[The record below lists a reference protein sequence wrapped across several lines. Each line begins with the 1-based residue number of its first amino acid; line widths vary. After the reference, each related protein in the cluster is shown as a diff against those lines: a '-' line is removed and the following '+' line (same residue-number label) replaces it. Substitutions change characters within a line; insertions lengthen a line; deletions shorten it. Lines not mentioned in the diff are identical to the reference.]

1 MELFSP
7 DEALNRIISL
17 VDAKY
22 QPYLRTGATSVKEVV
37 DSYRSPQG
45 VVPEFVEALPQAEI
59 DELVRIRNSVLS
71 GDNLAQTAQSLR
83 NFVPSGVRRAA
94 SMSQIREALD
104 GVRYVEPAG
113 ATDPMGRDQE
123 PAPTVPA
130 TAGMAEELRAG
141 YTAALAEG
149 RDAEEIIQRYIDRQY
164 ELRGLPAE
172 EARAEFE
179 QAMGVAPVEPSGGAG
194 EEPSAEA
201 DTGVPEDF
209 EAAAAQI
216 YGGYYA
222 IVKQNQEIASLL
234 LLATEQGWDESKFKY
249 ELEQTNWWK
258 DTTGAARE
266 FSIREQRDPATVATE
281 INNKAAELQAFGV
294 QVGLTPGSVDYNQI
308 ARDSLRFG
316 WGDQVTQNALN
327 YRATQ
332 SVAGRYSL
340 LNGYYG
346 DKVRD
351 LMRDYGQSLPN
362 ETLQVYVNDLAT
374 GAQSLETL
382 KLEAEEAAKAMFPS
396 IADRIA
402 RGQTVTQI
410 AQPYRNTAA
419 SILEVDPNSIDF
431 TSSEWAKAFTVQNAD
446 GSQRTMNF
454 NEWGDYLRTNRQFGY
469 EYTTQA
475 KQRAYQVANQ
485 LADLFGKA

>member
-1 MELFSP
+1 MALYGP
-7 DEALNRIISL
+7 DQALEEIINL
-17 VDAKY
+17 VGERFK
-22 QPYLRTGATSVKEVV
+22 PYLILNTTSFKDV
-37 DSYRSPQG
+37 
-45 VVPEFVEALPQAEI
+45 VEAYPNAKPATQAQAN
-59 DELVRIRNSVLS
+59 ELAAIRTAILS
-71 GDNLAQTAQSLR
+71 GNDLTQAKKNIEDY
-83 NFVPSGVRRAA
+83 VPDGPGGQAA
-94 SMSQIREALD
+94 YGKISTIIDA
-104 GVRYVEPAG
+104 VRYVEAG
-113 ATDPMGRDQE
+113 ADPMGRGE
-123 PAPTVPA
+123 PTPSPAPA
-130 TAGMAEELRAG
+130 AAGMAEEMRAG
-141 YTAALAEG
+141 RTTPE
-149 RDAEEIIQRYIDRQY
+149 DAQAIIQSYI
-164 ELRGLPAE
+164 ERGLSAE
-172 EARAEFE
+172 EARREFE
-179 QAMGVAPVEPSGGAG
+179 RTLGQQPAAEEEG
-194 EEPSAEA
+194 EEPTGQPSAEVDTGV

-222 IVKQNQEIASLL
+222 IVKQNKEIADLL
-234 LLATEQGWDESKFKY
+234 LLATQEGWDESKFKY
-249 ELEQTNWWK
+249 QLEQTNWWK

-266 FSIREQRDPATVATE
+266 FAIREQRDPATVATE

-294 QVGLTPGSVDYNQI
+294 QVGLTAGSVDYNQI
-308 ARDSLRFG
+308 ARDALRFG

-382 KLEAEEAAKAMFPS
+382 KLEAEEAAKAMFPG
-396 IADRIA
+396 IADRIG
-402 RGQTVTQI
+402 RGQTVAQI

-419 SILEVDPNSIDF
+419 AILEVDPNSIDF
-431 TSSEWAKAFTVQNAD
+431 TKSEWAKAFTVQNND

>member
-37 DSYRSPQG
+37 DAYRSPQG
-45 VVPEFVEALPQAEI
+45 VVPAFVEALPQAQI

-71 GDNLAQTAQSLR
+71 GENLENARTSVFE
-83 NFVPSGVRRAA
+83 NFVGDVDA
-94 SMSQIREALD
+94 STRVGINTVFN
-104 GVRYVEPAG
+104 GVRYVEPVG
-113 ATDPMGRDQE
+113 ATDAMGRDQE
-123 PAPTVPA
+123 PAPPA
-130 TAGMAEELRAG
+130 PEAAGMAEITQAVPERAP
-141 YTAALAEG
+141 TAQ
-149 RDAEEIIQRYIDRQY
+149 EIIQSYIDR
-164 ELRGLPAE
+164 GLSAI
-172 EARAEFE
+172 EARQEFE
-179 QAMGVAPVEPSGGAG
+179 RATGQVAPVVSDDEEDGGPTGGVGVPSG
-194 EEPSAEA
+194 EA

-234 LLATEQGWDESKFKY
+234 LLATEQGWDESKFQY

-294 QVGLTPGSVDYNQI
+294 QIGLTPGSVDYNQI

-402 RGQTVTQI
+402 NGQTVAQI

>member
-17 VDAKY
+17 VDAEY

-37 DSYRSPQG
+37 DAYRSPQG
-45 VVPEFVEALPQAEI
+45 VVPAFIEALPQAEI

-71 GDNLAQTAQSLR
+71 GDNLSQTLESLDD
-83 NFVPSGVRRAA
+83 FVSGDSLNR
-94 SMSQIREALD
+94 SMNQIRDTLD

-123 PAPTVPA
+123 PAPPA
-130 TAGMAEELRAG
+130 PDVAGMAGVTQAVPERAP
-141 YTAALAEG
+141 TAQ
-149 RDAEEIIQRYIDRQY
+149 EIIQSYIDR
-164 ELRGLPAE
+164 GMSAI
-172 EARAEFE
+172 EARQEFE
-179 QAMGVAPVEPSGGAG
+179 RATGQIAPVDSDDEDDEDDAEPAG
-194 EEPSAEA
+194 EPSAEA

-234 LLATEQGWDESKFKY
+234 LLATEQGWDESKFQY
-249 ELEQTNWWK
+249 QLEQTNWWK

-266 FSIREQRDPATVATE
+266 FSIREQRDPSTVATE

-294 QVGLTPGSVDYNQI
+294 QIGLTPGSVDYNQI

-362 ETLQVYVNDLAT
+362 ETLQIYVNDLAT

-431 TSSEWAKAFTVQNAD
+431 TNSEWAKAFTVQNAD

>member
-7 DEALNRIISL
+7 DEALNKIISH

-37 DSYRSPQG
+37 DAYRSPQG
-45 VVPEFVEALPQAEI
+45 VVPEFVEALPQAQI

-71 GDNLAQTAQSLR
+71 GDNLAQTSQSLG
-83 NFVPSGVRRAA
+83 NFVSGISRTA
-94 SMSQIREALD
+94 SMTQIREALD

-123 PAPTVPA
+123 PAPPA
-130 TAGMAEELRAG
+130 PEAAGMAGATQAVPGRAQ
-141 YTAALAEG
+141 TAQ
-149 RDAEEIIQRYIDRQY
+149 EIIQSYIDR
-164 ELRGLPAE
+164 GMSAI
-172 EARAEFE
+172 EARREFE
-179 QAMGVAPVEPSGGAG
+179 RATGQVAPVVSDDDEEDDDGEPAGEPST
-194 EEPSAEA
+194 EA

-222 IVKQNQEIASLL
+222 IVKQNKEIADLL
-234 LLATEQGWDESKFKY
+234 LLATQEGWDESKFKY
-249 ELEQTNWWK
+249 QLEQTNWWK

-266 FSIREQRDPATVATE
+266 FAIREQRDPATVATE

-294 QVGLTPGSVDYNQI
+294 QVGLAPGSVDYNQI

-332 SVAGRYSL
+332 SNAGRYSL

-362 ETLQVYVNDLAT
+362 ETLQIYVNDLAT

-402 RGQTVTQI
+402 RGQTVAQI

-419 SILEVDPNSIDF
+419 AILEVDPNSIDF
-431 TSSEWAKAFTVQNAD
+431 TSSEWAKAFTVQNND

>member
-7 DEALNRIISL
+7 DEALNQIIL
-17 VDAKY
+17 RVDAKY

-37 DSYRSPQG
+37 DAYRSPQG
-45 VVPEFVEALPQAEI
+45 VVPAFIEPLPQAQI

-71 GDNLAQTAQSLR
+71 GDNLAQTEQSLG
-83 NFVPSGVRRAA
+83 NFVSGISRTA
-94 SMSQIREALD
+94 SMTQIREALD
-104 GVRYVEPAG
+104 GVRYVKPAG

-123 PAPTVPA
+123 PAPAPEA
-130 TAGMAEELRAG
+130 AGMAELTQAVPERAP
-141 YTAALAEG
+141 TAQ
-149 RDAEEIIQRYIDRQY
+149 EIIQSYIDQ
-164 ELRGLPAE
+164 GLSAI
-172 EARAEFE
+172 EARRELERATG
-179 QAMGVAPVEPSGGAG
+179 QVAPVVSDDEDEDEDEPAG
-194 EEPSAEA
+194 EPSAEV

-234 LLATEQGWDESKFKY
+234 LLATEQGWDESKFQY

-294 QVGLTPGSVDYNQI
+294 QIGLTPGSVDYNQI

-346 DKVRD
+346 DKVRN

-362 ETLQVYVNDLAT
+362 ETLQIYVNDLAT

-419 SILEVDPNSIDF
+419 AILEIDPNSIDF
-431 TSSEWAKAFTVQNAD
+431 TSSEWAKAFTVQNND

>member
-1 MELFSP
+1 MALYGP
-7 DEALNRIISL
+7 DQALEEIINL
-17 VDAKY
+17 VAQRF
-22 QPYLRTGATSVKEVV
+22 QPYLILNTTSFKEVA
-37 DSYRSPQG
+37 DAYPNAK
-45 VVPEFVEALPQAEI
+45 PATQAQAN
-59 DELVRIRNSVLS
+59 ELATIRTAILTGN
-71 GDNLAQTAQSLR
+71 GLAQAKK
-83 NFVPSGVRRAA
+83 
-94 SMSQIREALD
+94 ALED
-104 GVRYVEPAG
+104 YAPEGPGGSVAYGKISTIVDAIRYVEAVE
-113 ATDPMGRDQE
+113 DPLGRGE
-123 PAPTVPA
+123 PVPSPAPA
-130 TAGMAEELRAG
+130 AAGMAEELRAG
-141 YTAALAEG
+141 RTTPE
-149 RDAEEIIQRYIDRQY
+149 DAQAIIQSYI
-164 ELRGLPAE
+164 ERGLSAE
-172 EARAEFE
+172 EARREFE
-179 QAMGVAPVEPSGGAG
+179 RTIGQATPEQEDDGEPADGPAA
-194 EEPSAEA
+194 EPAAEV

-222 IVKQNQEIASLL
+222 IVKQNKEIADLL

-249 ELEQTNWWK
+249 QLEQTNWWK

-266 FSIREQRDPATVATE
+266 FAIREQRDPATVATE
-281 INNKAAELQAFGV
+281 INNKAAELQAFGI
-294 QVGLTPGSVDYNQI
+294 QVGLTVGSVDYNQI
-308 ARDSLRFG
+308 ARDALRFG

-332 SVAGRYSL
+332 SAAGRYSL

-402 RGQTVTQI
+402 NGQTVAQI

-419 SILEVDPNSIDF
+419 AILEIDPNSIDF
-431 TSSEWAKAFTVQNAD
+431 TNSDWAKAFTVQNND